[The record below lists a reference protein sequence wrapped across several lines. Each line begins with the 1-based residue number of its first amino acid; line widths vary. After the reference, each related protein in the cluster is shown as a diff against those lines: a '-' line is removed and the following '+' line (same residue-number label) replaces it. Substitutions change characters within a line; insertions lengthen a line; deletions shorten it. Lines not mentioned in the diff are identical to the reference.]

1 MAKFYYPNLD
11 LLVYSLREGLG
22 YSRPNIEENHRLF
35 WQLLPESLQDLQ
47 AKAFSNEETARTTA
61 YLELLLL
68 GGYQSHADTFGLEKT
83 TEIPSFRGFYIPVR
97 LSDAYSLLVNCS
109 LCKQEPQETDE
120 FLPEREACS
129 VVSSLKKLKHY
140 YEKSVKLDRLN
151 PCPDGTEDHC
161 KTPSPYLGKTWM
173 ISACIDF
180 QADRDSIIQEIC
192 QVFGLDNWDATTQV
206 WGKFLGA
213 QSCEIYQPPPQW
225 KSLDQTVH
233 ILVLLFPNV
242 KQFCNFY
249 QSYPTWMKLFHY
261 HNKINWAYWQTREL
275 KRRMMVRYGESF
287 EIAKTLRDL
296 NLLELEEKLQKTTE
310 TLSDYVDNISYFGIQ
325 PHTIAT
331 NLTNYED
338 CLQELQN
345 YPETDLDF
353 IAQFA
358 SIVKKKYLPQIE
370 SDRQTLHQG
379 LRVLENL
386 LQSIRGKIQIEQT
399 KSQQEQIESDRQ
411 LNTTIQVF
419 GTGLAS
425 ASIAAAILSTQVRQ
439 PPTNADKWH
448 WGGALIASLAI
459 GLLFAAIASRI
470 FNRKQ
475 KK

>member
-1 MAKFYYPNLD
+1 
-11 LLVYSLREGLG
+11 
-22 YSRPNIEENHRLF
+22 
-35 WQLLPESLQDLQ
+35 
-47 AKAFSNEETARTTA
+47 
-61 YLELLLL
+61 
-68 GGYQSHADTFGLEKT
+68 
-83 TEIPSFRGFYIPVR
+83 
-97 LSDAYSLLVNCS
+97 
-109 LCKQEPQETDE
+109 
-120 FLPEREACS
+120 
-129 VVSSLKKLKHY
+129 
-140 YEKSVKLDRLN
+140 
-151 PCPDGTEDHC
+151 
-161 KTPSPYLGKTWM
+161 
-173 ISACIDF
+173 
-180 QADRDSIIQEIC
+180 
-192 QVFGLDNWDATTQV
+192 
-206 WGKFLGA
+206 
-213 QSCEIYQPPPQW
+213 
-225 KSLDQTVH
+225 
-233 ILVLLFPNV
+233 
-242 KQFCNFY
+242 
-249 QSYPTWMKLFHY
+249 
-261 HNKINWAYWQTREL
+261 
-275 KRRMMVRYGESF
+275 
-287 EIAKTLRDL
+287 
-296 NLLELEEKLQKTTE
+296 
-310 TLSDYVDNISYFGIQ
+310 VDNISYFGIQ

>member
-11 LLVYSLREGLG
+11 LFVYSLREGLG
-22 YSRPNIEENHRLF
+22 YSQTNIEENHRLF
-35 WQLLPESLQDLQ
+35 WQLLPKSLQDLQ
-47 AKAFSNEETARTTA
+47 AKAFTNEETARTTA

-68 GGYQSHADTFGLEKT
+68 GGYQSNAYTFCPEET
-83 TEIPSFRGFYIPVR
+83 TELRFFRGSYTPVR

-120 FLPEREACS
+120 FLPEREASS
-129 VVSSLKKLKHY
+129 VVSSLQELKHY
-140 YEKSVKLDRLN
+140 HEKSVKLDFLN

-161 KTPSPYLGKTWM
+161 KTPSPYLGKTWL

-180 QADRDSIIQEIC
+180 QADRDSIIQEIYE
-192 QVFGLDNWDATTQV
+192 VFGLENWDATTQV
-206 WGKFLGA
+206 WGEFLGA
-213 QSCEIYQPPPQW
+213 QSCEIYEPPPQW

-242 KQFCNFY
+242 RQFCQFY
-249 QSYPTWMKLFHY
+249 QSYPTWIKLFHY

-296 NLLELEEKLQKTTE
+296 TLLELEKKLQKTTE

-338 CLQELQN
+338 CLQELQQN
-345 YPETDLDF
+345 SETDLEF
-353 IAQFA
+353 LAQFA

-399 KSQQEQIESDRQ
+399 KSQQEQIQSDRQ
-411 LNTTIQVF
+411 LNETIQVF
-419 GTGLAS
+419 GTGLAA
-425 ASIAAAILSTQVRQ
+425 ASIAAAVLSTQVQQ
-439 PPTNADKWH
+439 PQTNQDKWH
-448 WGGALIASLAI
+448 WGGALSVSLLIGFLIGAIASLI
-459 GLLFAAIASRI
+459 VKSK
-470 FNRKQ
+470 RK
-475 KK
+475 K